1 MKVRGILTMSTG
13 VVEVSK
19 GDDHKE
25 VGRGRKGK
33 FRAARFSVG
42 SRRVATMQVRC
53 RTPTIRYNYENWKSL
68 LCLLLH
74 IDDYNSA
81 FFSHIFSHILL
92 ISLL

>member
-1 MKVRGILTMSTG
+1 MSTG

-25 VGRGRKGK
+25 VERGRKGK

-53 RTPTIRYNYENWKSL
+53 RTPTIWY
-68 LCLLLH
+68 
-74 IDDYNSA
+74 I
-81 FFSHIFSHILL
+81 
-92 ISLL
+92 